1 MNRLQYRIVFNK
13 QRGQLMAVAETVRG
27 QGKGAAGESDGPSRR
42 ALTSEA
48 SVPAVSRG
56 PPALLGLVAAMVMSM
71 ALTAALTLSPD
82 AQAQIKPDAT
92 APKNQQPT
100 VLTAPN
106 GTPLVNIQTPSAA
119 GVSRNTYSQFDVNPS
134 GVILNNSRVET
145 STQLGGWVQGNP
157 WLAKG
162 EARVILNEV
171 NSSNPSQLKGF
182 VEVGGRRAEVVI
194 ANPAGI
200 VVDGAG
206 FINASSATLTTGT
219 ARWGADGSL
228 TGFGVQG
235 GLIRIDGQGL
245 DASQTDYTALLA
257 RAVEINAGLWAKD
270 VRIGT
275 GTQVMNATLGA
286 GETLTP
292 AGERP
297 RYALDSTALG
307 GIYAQRITLVGTED
321 GLGVRQAGQ
330 LIAAQLTLN
339 AQGWLDNTGTVYA
352 QDAAPVNGEAALTV
366 RMSQGVRNAGWL
378 AAKGSATLSGGQLQG
393 EAGSVTAAGLNDD
406 GTLTAGAGNLTL
418 TAEGLSR
425 QAGQVLAGAAL
436 QASGDLFDAAGAQF
450 QAARIQLSAAALRA
464 DNAQLFSTGT
474 LDLRSGGLL
483 STRGASLVGQQLLIA
498 ATDLDNTRGEWLHL
512 GSEALTV
519 SVSGSLMTDGGRIA
533 SNGREFVLSAAQL
546 SGVQARLEHYGSGT
560 MRLSAVDADLRGAAL
575 SANGALEVSAGR
587 LQLDSADVLGR
598 SVQLQSE
605 GALSLRQAVVR
616 SSGATSLSADSLDNR
631 GGQVLADAGLAVQAR
646 LSIQNDGG
654 QLQAAQGGL
663 SLSGQGALSNR
674 AGIIAARDA
683 VSIQAASLSQEQG
696 GLVSGQDVQLR
707 LQGGLVQDSEGK
719 GAGGASSVVAARDLT
734 IDARTVN
741 SQGVLRAGTSATL
754 ATADS
759 ASLGGSVYAGTS
771 LRVTAG
777 TDLSITGLFGSQV
790 DASAHSGRALTAS
803 ATSTMAA
810 GLLADGRI
818 AERGT
823 LTVSSVQTSLQGQ
836 VLAADAALS
845 AQQLDLSRSRLSVG
859 HGVTLQST
867 QFLIT
872 EGATLRSGS
881 LSLQATDW
889 RNAGGM
895 VAVSG
900 DGAWTVALAG
910 QLDNRS
916 GVIQTNSREASI
928 NAQSLDNTGGVLS
941 TSGAAMRVQT
951 GQLQNQDGLLS
962 AGGLLDLNAQSLF
975 NRDGQVTA
983 RSMQIQATTLDNAGD
998 GVIAAT
1004 AGTLRLDGVQLT
1016 NAGSIQANGDLL
1028 VRTTGVLDN
1037 SGLMRAQGQQQGQ
1050 AQAQGQAQ
1058 DSSAPAQLQ
1067 MQAGTLRH
1075 SGTMAAQ
1082 GALSVDATRIDSSG
1096 TFAAGLLADNT
1107 IGAQG
1112 DLTLHATQA
1121 LQHSGAAL
1129 AGGRLTLD
1137 GETVDLRSSQLQA
1150 AQLTIGARTGELQL
1164 SRTTIA
1170 TAGLLA
1176 LSSQSTLHTEGAKLS
1191 GSDVTITATDWRN
1204 TGGEIAQTSA
1214 AGRLDI
1220 QVAGLLDNA
1229 TGQIHANATDAA
1241 VRAQTLDNAQGA
1253 IVHAGTG
1260 HLAVDATTLNGASGS
1275 LLTNGALTLTVTG
1288 AADLSQAKTQ
1298 GQRVSVTS
1306 GSLNHQGGE
1315 MIGVFGLEVSVANAV
1330 NNVGGLLQSGGDVQV
1345 QAAVLENGNGQID
1358 GTAIRLTG
1366 GSVSN
1371 GAQGL
1376 IAARQGLSVDV
1387 TQLANAGS
1395 LQAGAAMTLNATGPV
1410 TNSGQVYA
1418 QGPLSVH
1425 AGTTL
1430 THTGTLAALGA
1441 VEVQADRI
1449 ASSGL
1454 IAAGLKSDNTW
1465 ASTGDLTLRVTDSL
1479 QHSGQLAAAGR
1490 LSATAG
1496 SLQLQDSRV
1505 LAQQIDLIARNA
1517 LGAQNSQSAQ
1527 TSELRLDRAQ
1537 VVTAGVLTL
1546 DSAGA
1551 LITSGATLSASTV
1564 QLRATDWTH
1573 IGGQLAQTS
1582 ATGSLSATV
1591 QGRIDNTD
1599 GVIAANAQDL
1609 TLRATELVNTRG
1621 NLTHAGSGA
1630 LHVEVGD
1637 LSGAQGQVLS
1647 AGALALDVVGNAL
1660 LNGSKTQAA
1669 TVTLNAGSLQHQAG
1683 QLISVADARLQIT
1696 GSADNTGGV
1705 LHSSADLHLQA
1716 GALDNR
1722 DGQIGARAIELTT
1735 TTFSNGGQG
1744 LVSAQGA
1751 LTLTSGELAN
1761 AGTLQSV
1768 GALGLTVTG
1777 NAQNSGLIYTQGIGS
1792 VQVGGTL
1799 QHTGTLAAQGALT
1812 VDVGALSGTGTLVA
1826 GLKPDN
1832 TLAASGDLTVRA
1844 QQALQNS
1851 GSMLAAGTMTLSGA
1865 SLLLQD
1871 SRLQAAQA
1879 TLTASSGPLQLD
1891 RAVLASAGALSL
1903 TSAQGVLVTD
1913 GAQLSGSNID
1923 IRAQDWRNVG
1933 GEVAQTGSTGSF
1945 TAVVGGTLNNRSGQ
1959 IQATGATLS
1968 LDAQVLD
1975 NTLGRLA
1982 QAAAGTT
1989 TLRVGTLQGHA
2000 GQVLTNGQ
2008 LTLRAMGA
2016 VDLSQAQTQASG
2028 VTLTASSLNHQGAQL
2043 LSTGTTTIDVTGQLN
2058 NSAGTVASAGTLEV
2072 HSGSLINASNGLLQG
2087 DGAATLRVDGT
2098 LDNQGGKL
2106 RAGGDLALTAGR
2118 IDNRSGWAG
2127 ADGALTV
2134 QSTAELLNGSGSLVS
2149 QRALTIDAS
2158 AVGNQLG
2165 RIGSLQGAVTL
2176 RSGGAI
2182 DNTQGRVQAAQALS
2196 VIGSGVTNQQG
2207 ELSGTV
2213 LTVDTRG
2220 LALNNRDGQMLASQS
2235 LSSVSGAFDNAGG
2248 LVQSLGDLTLRTQG
2262 GTLSNARSAT
2272 GTVAGTPTGI
2282 HAQGN
2287 LTLNAGALVNEA
2299 GISAAGSAQIDASQ
2313 LTNRAELSA
2322 GTALTAK
2329 VAGTLDNEGGR
2340 LIGAQTLDAT
2350 AQQVLN
2356 QRGLIYGGQ
2365 TLTLRGGSRIDNN
2378 NTSGTGQGLQ
2388 GGNVSLIATQLDN
2401 RAGQVLASGDLA
2413 LTVGQ
2418 SLDNANGQLGAVGRQ
2433 TIGDG
2438 GAASASAL
2446 ALNNASGRI
2455 WSGAAMGVGV
2465 RELTG
2470 GVAGQIS
2477 SGGSLS
2483 LTLAGDFTYG
2493 AGSQLQSSGNTV
2505 LTVSGAFTNQGTLR
2519 SGGTLSIGASSI
2531 DNQASGELSGTVTL
2545 LNASGTLT
2553 NRGLIDGDAVGL
2565 TADRLLNLGS
2575 GRIYGGDIVLTAGQ
2589 LVNDKEGGAAAV
2601 IAARNTL
2608 DVQLSRDLINRN
2620 GALMYADGGMRLV
2633 ADSLLNE
2640 NATIESSQWLEI
2652 STRNGLINRTVYDG
2666 LSTGEGTGLGNL
2678 ASKSFISS
2686 GGDML
2691 IHAGSVLNSGA
2702 TIEARGDLSMTS
2714 GTIQNLNPYLMWT
2727 AATGDGKLRFT
2738 YSIENQAFEDHIAVV
2753 DLKGRS
2759 PDQALSDYFD
2769 SHPTHRLIDNL
2780 GATGDRTEVTQS
2792 AAGRIMVGGRLSVT
2806 GSTITNDMSVVVGSD
2821 GVAITGA
2828 AVNNVT
2834 HYVSAW
2840 DSSTGTQRQ
2849 LALTLPT
2856 TATAYAPAGVKP
2868 SVRSAAGT
2876 VSTGGGASSQQAQG
2890 GSAANA
2896 SGGSGLSGLVT
2907 RMLSQVNAAN
2917 GAPANTSVNTAWRAG
2932 SEASAQAVNAA
2943 QAGQGGVSASASQQS
2958 GRAGLIAMLREASA
2972 AVVGADA
2979 DGRAKAAAVAQAVST
2994 GGATTAQDRPG
3005 TGRLVTLNS
3014 ANATF
3019 NGKPLAH
3026 SVGAN
3031 LTLPT
3036 NSLFKLH
3043 TEPTSRYLIETDPR
3057 FANYR
3062 DWLSSDYLL
3071 QQLAVDPATT
3081 QKRLGDG
3088 FYEQRLVR
3096 EQIGQLTGT
3105 TFLEGYADDEAM
3117 YRALL
3122 SNGASFAKAHELR
3135 PGIALTAEQMTQ
3147 LTTDLVWLVE
3157 QTVTLADGTTQRVLV
3172 PQVYLV
3178 PRDGDLLPSGALI
3191 AGNRVEMALS
3201 GDFNNTGSVRGG
3213 DVAITA
3219 QNIANAGDVRG
3230 TSLALSARE
3239 DLRNLGGTLASTG
3252 DMSLTAG
3259 RDIVME
3265 SSTASGTLQ
3274 RGNVT
3279 TKATILDQVA
3289 TLSAGGVMV
3298 AQAGRDVSLQATQIT
3313 QGQDGKGTDGG
3324 VVIQA
3329 GRDLTLSTVQIAS
3342 SRDEIKNA
3350 TNFKKE
3356 SLTQDVGT
3364 TVQGEGVVVLKA
3376 GQDLTATA
3384 AALKSSDA
3392 GVTLAAGRDVSL
3404 LAGEANQVIE
3414 QMTQKTKKSV
3424 VKKKTTTTYNK
3435 SDETTAIGTTV
3446 SGDTVDVLAGQDLK
3460 LVAANVVSD
3469 TGTALQAGR
3478 DISIEGATNTLETE
3492 QFKKTV
3498 KSGLMSGG
3506 GIGFSIGKQSLAQTT
3521 KTTQETNSGSTVASV
3536 GGDVSIVAGNA
3547 YRQVGSDI
3555 AAPGGDVSIQGKSI
3569 DVLESRNQQA
3579 QDTQTKFKQSGVT
3592 VSLSIPGVSTA
3603 MEAVKAGEHVTQTED
3618 DRMKALAA
3626 ATAISKAMQAQKEIA
3641 NFEQLSSEAQ
3651 KQSIRFNVSVGS
3663 SKSTSQ
3669 QASTSDQAAGS
3680 SILAGDKLSLVA
3692 TGGSQA
3698 SNVTVRGGSLSGQEV
3713 LIKADNAINLV
3724 AATNTSEQ
3732 HSSNKSSSAS
3742 VGVGFQL
3749 GADNKFGFTASGS
3762 VTKGN
3767 SDGVDKSFTATEVKG
3782 GTSVTLQSGGD
3793 TTLQGAVVTAP
3804 TVKAQVGGDL
3814 QIESQQDTAKFDS
3827 KSSTVGGSVTVGYG
3841 AGGSANYSKSKVDAD
3856 YAAVGTQ
3863 AGIRAGDGGFQVEV
3877 KGNTDLKG
3885 GAITSSQAAIDA
3897 GKNSLSTGTLTTSD
3911 IDNRSQYSA
3920 SAVTVSAGTSGGMAG
3935 AYKDS
3940 GEERSTTKS
3949 TISAGVTTITSGDA
3963 SSQAVL
3969 EKLDRGATND
3979 ATAGKLAQGW
3989 DGQKLAEQV
3998 KVNAQIV
4005 AEFGAQAA
4013 KEVGDFAASKTK
4025 PYDEA
4030 KLKRDAAQAVL
4041 DDPNADPSMRTVA
4054 KEMRANAVAVMA
4066 QQQETYDQWMEGGAS
4081 RVALHAVVG
4090 ALTGDLNGALGA
4102 AGSAAAAGRLD
4113 DFQAAVA
4120 QKLKDAG
4127 LGGDETGANNWA
4139 KALST
4144 LASGALAT
4152 GTGAIAGGGFNGA
4165 AAGLNQDYNNR
4176 QLHPAER
4183 KKAAEL
4189 AKKSGG
4195 KYTQQQIED
4204 AMRNSGNSEYKEDI
4218 TAGMVVRDPAV
4229 PNAFYDS
4236 GAPFTTGDNGKTF
4249 VQINRNNSSLD
4260 PSYVEPDLAA
4270 YIRANTGGA
4279 NSPYYDLVSSKP
4291 SYTVPTSTSKSGG
4304 LNYQMKTANGESFRL
4319 AVADCPAATCQST
4332 DNIARFGL
4340 DAADQAQLD
4349 AYTAALKKEQAK
4361 DAVKAGI
4368 AVGVAVTAPVS
4379 VSGALVGGAI
4389 VGGASS
4395 ATDQYIDSGEVNGV
4409 KVVREAAIGAV
4420 IGGGSVLAFGAIGA
4434 IVQKT
4439 GQSLD
4444 ALVAAKLVSQAD
4456 AEAYLAAQNVARI
4469 NNNISRDDAAYF
4481 SETYFKLRQQTEAAR
4496 ASLPEL
4502 VGEGGKPIG
4511 NVAAAEISVYGKSTE
4526 QMRASSRVG
4535 NDPASAKSGFASLPP
4550 AENMILKDISQEGSI
4565 PRYYDTEFKIL
4576 EAFAQRNVGNR
4587 TVAGQISI
4595 YTERSPCNSCTDL
4608 MRRTFSEIF
4617 PNMEVRLY
4625 HGNGEITVIDSG
4637 VKSNV
4642 LVPDLNRYKW
4652 PAAPGLPVVPRK
4664 DK

>member
-1 MNRLQYRIVFNK
+1 MNRLQYRIVFNQ
-13 QRGQLMAVAETVRG
+13 QRGQLMAVAETVRS

-56 PPALLGLVAAMVMSM
+56 PPALLGLVAAMAMSM

-134 GVILNNSRVET
+134 GVILNNSRGET

-275 GTQVMNATLGA
+275 GTQVMGANLNAG
-286 GETLTP
+286 GEALAPT
-292 AGERP
+292 GERP

-330 LIAAQLTLN
+330 LIAGQLTLN

-352 QDAAPVNGEAALTV
+352 QDAAPANGEAALTV

-436 QASGDLFDAAGAQF
+436 QASGDSFDATGAQF

-483 STRGASLVGQQLLIA
+483 STQGASLVGQQLLIA

-512 GSEALTV
+512 GSEALSV
-519 SVSGSLMTDGGRIA
+519 SVSGNLMTDGGRIA
-533 SNGREFVLSAAQL
+533 SNGREFVLSAGQL
-546 SGVQARLEHYGSGT
+546 SGVQARLEHYGSGA

-575 SANGALEVSAGR
+575 STNGALEVSAGR

-631 GGQVLADAGLAVQAR
+631 GGQVLADAGLAVQVR
-646 LSIQNDGG
+646 SSIQNDGG

-674 AGIIAARDA
+674 AGMIAARDA
-683 VSIQAASLSQEQG
+683 VSIQAASLSQEHG

-719 GAGGASSVVAARDLT
+719 GAAGASSIVAARDLT
-734 IDARTVN
+734 VDARTVN
-741 SQGVLRAGTSATL
+741 SQGALRAGTSATL
-754 ATADS
+754 ATVDS
-759 ASLGGSVYAGTS
+759 ATFGGSVYGGAS
-771 LRVTAG
+771 LRATSG
-777 TDLSITGLFGSQV
+777 TDLSITGLFGSQG
-790 DASAHSGRALTAS
+790 DASAQAGRALRAS
-803 ATSTMAA
+803 STSTMAA
-810 GLLADGRI
+810 GLLTDGRI

-823 LTVSSVQTSLQGQ
+823 LTVVANEAAVQGQ

-845 AQQLDLSRSRLSVG
+845 AQQLDLSRSQISVG

-881 LSLQATDW
+881 LLLQATDW
-889 RNAGGM
+889 RNAGGT

-910 QLDNRS
+910 QLDNRG
-916 GVIQTNSREASI
+916 GVIQTNSRAASVS
-928 NAQSLDNTGGVLS
+928 AQSLDNTGGVLS

-983 RSMQIQATTLDNAGD
+983 RSMQIQAMTLDNAGA

-1050 AQAQGQAQ
+1050 A
-1058 DSSAPAQLQ
+1058 PAQLQ
-1067 MQAGTLRH
+1067 VQAATLRH
-1075 SGTMAAQ
+1075 SGTMASQ
-1082 GALSVDATRIDSSG
+1082 GALSVDATRIYSSG
-1096 TFAAGLLADNT
+1096 TLAAGLLADNT

-1137 GETVDLRSSQLQA
+1137 GETVDLRGTQLQA

-1176 LSSQSTLHTEGAKLS
+1176 LSSQSTLHTEDAKLS

-1204 TGGEIAQTSA
+1204 AGGEIAQTSA

-1229 TGQIHANATDAA
+1229 AGQIQANATNAA

-1288 AADLSQAKTQ
+1288 AADFSQAKTQ
-1298 GQRVSVTS
+1298 GQRVSVTA

-1315 MIGVFGLEVSVANAV
+1315 LIGVSGLEVSVANAV
-1330 NNVGGLLQSGGDVQV
+1330 NNVGGLLQSGGDVQL
-1345 QAAVLENGNGQID
+1345 QAGVLENGNGQID
-1358 GTAIRLTG
+1358 GASVHLAG
-1366 GSVSN
+1366 GSVNN

-1387 TQLANAGS
+1387 AQLANAGS
-1395 LQAGAAMTLNATGPV
+1395 LQAGAAMALSATGAV

-1441 VEVQADRI
+1441 VELQADRI

-1454 IAAGLKSDNTW
+1454 IAAGLKSDSTW
-1465 ASTGDLTLRVTDSL
+1465 ASTGDLTLRATDSL
-1479 QHSGQLAAAGR
+1479 QHSGQLTAAGR

-1537 VVTAGVLTL
+1537 VVTAGTLTL
-1546 DSAGA
+1546 DSAGG
-1551 LITSGATLSASTV
+1551 LTTSGATLSGSTV

-1582 ATGSLSATV
+1582 ATGSLGATL

-1683 QLISVADARLQIT
+1683 QLISVGDARLQIT

-1768 GALGLTVTG
+1768 GAVGLTVTG

-1799 QHTGTLAAQGALT
+1799 QHTGTVAAQGALT
-1812 VDVGALSGTGTLVA
+1812 VEVDALSGTGTLVA

-1851 GSMLAAGTMTLSGA
+1851 GSMLAAGAMTLSGA
-1865 SLLLQD
+1865 SLQLQD
-1871 SRLQAAQA
+1871 SRLQSAQA
-1879 TLTASSGPLQLD
+1879 TLTASGGTLQLD
-1891 RAVLASAGALSL
+1891 RAVLASAGALAL

-1913 GAQLSGSNID
+1913 GAQLSGSSVD

-1933 GEVAQTGSTGSF
+1933 GGVTQTGSTGAF

-1968 LDAQVLD
+1968 LDAQALD

-1982 QAAAGTT
+1982 QAATGTT

-2008 LTLRAMGA
+2008 LTLRATGA

-2043 LSTGTTTIDVTGQLN
+2043 LSTGTTTIDVTGQIN
-2058 NSAGTVASAGTLEV
+2058 NSAGTVASAGTLDV
-2072 HSGSLINASNGLLQG
+2072 HGGSLVNASNGLLQG
-2087 DGAATLRVDGT
+2087 DGVTTLRVDGT

-2134 QSTAELLNGSGSLVS
+2134 QSTAELLNSSGSLMS
-2149 QRALTIDAS
+2149 QRAMTIDAS
-2158 AVGNQLG
+2158 AIGNQLG
-2165 RIGSLQGAVTL
+2165 RIGSLQSAVTL

-2182 DNTQGRVQAAQALS
+2182 DNTQGRVQAAQGLS
-2196 VIGSGVTNQQG
+2196 VTGSGVTNQQG

-2213 LTVDTRG
+2213 LTLDTRG

-2262 GTLSNARSAT
+2262 GALSNARSAT
-2272 GTVAGTPTGI
+2272 GAVAGTPTGI
-2282 HAQGN
+2282 HARGN

-2322 GTALTAK
+2322 GTGLTAT

-2340 LIGAQTLDAT
+2340 LIGSQKLDAT

-2365 TLTLRGGSRIDNN
+2365 TLTLRGGTRIDNS

-2714 GTIQNLNPYLMWT
+2714 GTIQNLNPYLMWARGVGPADTIILDYRSKSGGLSFLIPRSAVLALNGRTPEQAIEDFRQADPQIVFVLGYELAAGT
-2727 AATGDGKLRFT
+2727 ATA
-2738 YSIENQAFEDHIAVV
+2738 
-2753 DLKGRS
+2753 
-2759 PDQALSDYFD
+2759 
-2769 SHPTHRLIDNL
+2769 
-2780 GATGDRTEVTQS
+2780 EVTQS
-2792 AAGRIMVGGRLSVT
+2792 AAGRIIVGGTLSVT
-2806 GSTITNDMSVVVGSD
+2806 GGAITNDMSQVIGAD
-2821 GVAITGA
+2821 GVAIIGS
-2828 AVNNVT
+2828 AVENVT
-2834 HYVSAW
+2834 RTVRVTDPSN
-2840 DSSTGTQRQ
+2840 GTQRD
-2849 LALTLPT
+2849 LVLTLPT
-2856 TATAYAPAGVKP
+2856 TATSYAPAGVTP
-2868 SVRSAAGT
+2868 SVRTSSGA
-2876 VSTGGGASSQQAQG
+2876 VSTGGAAASQQAK
-2890 GSAANA
+2890 GSSAVNA
-2896 SGGSGLSGLVT
+2896 SGGGGLGALFT
-2907 RMLSQVNAAN
+2907 RMPSQVNAAN
-2917 GAPANTSVNTAWRAG
+2917 GASANTAVNIAWRAG
-2932 SEASAQAVNAA
+2932 GKPSAQAVSPA
-2943 QAGQGGVSASASQQS
+2943 QSGQAGVSASASQQS

-2972 AVVGADA
+2972 AVVSADA

-3026 SVGAN
+3026 SVGVS

-3043 TEPTSRYLIETDPR
+3043 SEPTSRYLIETDPR
-3057 FANYR
+3057 FSNYR

-3219 QNIANAGDVRG
+3219 QNIANTGDMRG
-3230 TSLALSARE
+3230 TSLALSARD
-3239 DLRNLGGTLASTG
+3239 DLRSVGGTLSARG
-3252 DMSLTAG
+3252 DMALTAG

-3265 SSTASGTLQ
+3265 TTTASGRTQ

-3289 TLSAGGVMV
+3289 SLSAGGVMV
-3298 AQAGRDVSLQATQIT
+3298 VQAGRDVSLQATQIT

-3651 KQSIRFNVSVGS
+3651 KQSIRFNISVGS
-3663 SKSTSQ
+3663 SKSTTQQSSQ
-3669 QASTSDQAAGS
+3669 SNQAAGS

-3692 TGGSQA
+3692 TGGDQS

-3732 HSSNKSSSAS
+3732 HSGNKSSSAS

-3749 GADNKFGFTASGS
+3749 GAFNRVGFTASGS

-3767 SDGVDKSFTATEVKG
+3767 SDGVDKSFTATELKG

-3814 QIESQQDTAKFDS
+3814 QIESLQDTAKFDS

-3856 YAAVGTQ
+3856 YAAVGAQ

-3935 AYKDS
+3935 AYKAS
-3940 GEERSTTKS
+3940 GDERSTTKS
-3949 TISAGVTTITSGDA
+3949 TISSGVTTITSGDA
-3963 SSQAVL
+3963 QSQAAL
-3969 EKLDRGATND
+3969 DKLDRGATND

-4005 AEFGAQAA
+4005 SEFGAQAA
-4013 KEVGDFAASKTK
+4013 KEVGDFAGDKAKNLRTQAEAARAAGESKAADELSAEASRW
-4025 PYDEA
+4025 D
-4030 KLKRDAAQAVL
+4030 
-4041 DDPNADPSMRTVA
+4041 
-4054 KEMRANAVAVMA
+4054 
-4066 QQQETYDQWMEGGAS
+4066 EGGDY
-4081 RVALHAVVG
+4081 RVALHAAVG
-4090 ALTGDLNGALGA
+4090 AVTGGVGGALGA
-4102 AGSAAAAGRLD
+4102 ASSAKLAGELGKVQTSLKASLEEAGLTGKNGVNEWAAGLSKLAAA
-4113 DFQAAVA
+4113 
-4120 QKLKDAG
+4120 
-4127 LGGDETGANNWA
+4127 
-4139 KALST
+4139 
-4144 LASGALAT
+4144 ALAT
-4152 GTGAIAGGGFNGA
+4152 GISAAVGGGVDGA
-4165 AAGLNQDYNNR
+4165 VAGLNQDYNNR
-4176 QLHPAER
+4176 QLHPD
-4183 KKAAEL
+4183 
-4189 AKKSGG
+4189 
-4195 KYTQQQIED
+4195 Q
-4204 AMRNSGNSEYKEDI
+4204 
-4218 TAGMVVRDPAV
+4218 TA
-4229 PNAFYDS
+4229 
-4236 GAPFTTGDNGKTF
+4236 
-4249 VQINRNNSSLD
+4249 
-4260 PSYVEPDLAA
+4260 
-4270 YIRANTGGA
+4270 
-4279 NSPYYDLVSSKP
+4279 LV
-4291 SYTVPTSTSKSGG
+4291 
-4304 LNYQMKTANGESFRL
+4304 
-4319 AVADCPAATCQST
+4319 
-4332 DNIARFGL
+4332 
-4340 DAADQAQLD
+4340 
-4349 AYTAALKKEQAK
+4349 KEQAK
-4361 DAVKAGI
+4361 KLAGMRGLSEVEWEQRLTQQLLFQNDSAYQTAFGNLTNDPLAEQILAGMSRESGVSMDARGTAAFFDHTVNTEFLNETSDSYKLVGQVPSGGIEQADGTWLAVRPSTTPWSDGAKRTTQFPVPGCESPAGPCTYLFI
-4368 AVGVAVTAPVS
+4368 DGSDVAYMRVPQRDGTFQVVEVHPDQQTTLVALTAKYYGQGALAAPGKLVDAGWALGSESVS
-4379 VSGALVGGAI
+4379 IYKDMLTVPGGYARQVINNYLNSGALSGDGPSFDSKTFQWLSDGKFMDITGADVRTALMNISPVGNMLNHLEKVSSNDPEKVKEAGTEGGFAVAGFV
-4389 VGGASS
+4389 VGNTLEVGVGVGKKLAS
-4395 ATDQYIDSGEVNGV
+4395 
-4409 KVVREAAIGAV
+4409 EAASEIEAKALAR
-4420 IGGGSVLAFGAIGA
+4420 ISQNAQRDGGVEPY
-4434 IVQKT
+4434 
-4439 GQSLD
+4439 
-4444 ALVAAKLVSQAD
+4444 AKPANAD
-4456 AEAYLAAQNVARI
+4456 AELALRNKVSLDEQNGTSNPHYIEKHGVYTKLSDQYDRAMNGTNPQTGQPGRPVNASKFFNSVDMDQAI
-4469 NNNISRDDAAYF
+4469 KQAEEKYAANPAAF
-4481 SETYFKLRQQTEAAR
+4481 PNRQVVVDFGR
-4496 ASLPEL
+4496 P
-4502 VGEGGKPIG
+4502 VGEGYLANTPSNQARG
-4511 NVAAAEISVYGKSTE
+4511 
-4526 QMRASSRVG
+4526 
-4535 NDPASAKSGFASLPP
+4535 
-4550 AENMILKDISQEGSI
+4550 
-4565 PRYYDTEFKIL
+4565 
-4576 EAFAQRNVGNR
+4576 
-4587 TVAGQISI
+4587 VAGEYRWTESVVVSI
-4595 YTERSPCNSCTDL
+4595 DKATGKAYTS
-4608 MRRTFSEIF
+4608 F
-4617 PNMEVRLY
+4617 PELK
-4625 HGNGEITVIDSG
+4625 SG
-4637 VKSNV
+4637 VKM
-4642 LVPDLNRYKW
+4642 PDPKGIR
-4652 PAAPGLPVVPRK
+4652 P
-4664 DK
+4664 